1 MAEGGFRG
9 KSMRV
14 IALDVAEGYI
24 SVNPLFLKKFDKD
37 MVKEL
42 YDHLN
47 KALTAHEERKD
58 GLHRPCCPANA
69 EHEAS
74 APAQCHDRPQ
84 KHRPGEENTAVE
96 VENRAT

>member
-1 MAEGGFRG
+1 MAESGFRG

-14 IALDVAEGYI
+14 IAIDVAEGYV

-47 KALTAHEERKD
+47 KALTSTRNEKTDFTDHIVLRTRNLKLQR
-58 GLHRPCCPANA
+58 LHNA
-69 EHEAS
+69 MIVLRNVAREKRI
-74 APAQCHDRPQ
+74 PL
-84 KHRPGEENTAVE
+84 
-96 VENRAT
+96 

>member
-1 MAEGGFRG
+1 MAESGFRG

-14 IALDVAEGYI
+14 VAIDVAEGYI

-47 KALTAHEERKD
+47 KTLTLTRNEKTDFTDHVVLRTRNMKLQR
-58 GLHRPCCPANA
+58 LHNA
-69 EHEAS
+69 MIVLRNIAREKRI
-74 APAQCHDRPQ
+74 PL
-84 KHRPGEENTAVE
+84 
-96 VENRAT
+96 

>member
-1 MAEGGFRG
+1 MADGGFRG

-14 IALDVAEGYI
+14 VALDVTEGYV

-47 KALTAHEERKD
+47 KALTLTRNEKTDFTDHVVLRTRNMKLQR
-58 GLHRPCCPANA
+58 LHNA
-69 EHEAS
+69 MIVLRNIAREKRI
-74 APAQCHDRPQ
+74 PL
-84 KHRPGEENTAVE
+84 
-96 VENRAT
+96 